1 MAYKVNRP
9 VAQLGNPKTKKH
21 LYDNS
26 SSSQR
31 ARLLKY
37 LKTYSRLSTIQ
48 ARQHLGI
55 LHPCGR
61 IMELRRKGHQIET
74 HWIIEIDS
82 NGVPHR
88 VGLYIYK
95 GNANGGHHE

>member
-1 MAYKVNRP
+1 MTEKNHP
-9 VAQLGNPKTKKH
+9 VAQLGNHKSKRPLH
-21 LYDNS
+21 DNS

-37 LKTYSRLSTIQ
+37 LKAYSQLSTLH

-61 IMELRRKGHQIET
+61 IMELRRRGHQIET
-74 HWIIEIDS
+74 HWVIEIDS
-82 NGVPHR
+82 NGVLHR